1 LTEFKGNERNFER
14 IGSVILESMDL
25 VFD

>member
-1 LTEFKGNERNFER
+1 LTEFKGDWNNFAN

>member
-1 LTEFKGNERNFER
+1 LTEFKGDDNFNY